1 MGQSHSINSPDWML
15 ATVTTEGC
23 VVRTAV
29 SFLLVAGLAASLAA
43 CSSPTTVAG
52 CTPAASGSSSDSV
65 TVTGELGAE
74 PTVEFPAP
82 LTVDATQR
90 TVAIEGEGDTVA
102 NLNDQVTIDFTL
114 YNATTGT
121 KLTATPYTE
130 EERADFSINES
141 VYLVGLIKTLQCS
154 QVGSRVVG
162 VIPASDG
169 FGDTGSTDLGV
180 AAGDALVFIADVVSI
195 SPGAADGKPV
205 DVTDDT
211 LPTVKLAEDGT
222 PTITIPDA
230 DPPAEFKLAV
240 LKQGDGT
247 VVAEGDSVTV
257 QYVGI
262 NWNTKTVFDQSWN
275 KSGPVTFAT
284 TGVVPGFSQG
294 MVGQKVGSQILVVIP
309 PELGYGPSGG
319 SGDSISATDTI
330 VFVIDILATEAPAAE

>member
-1 MGQSHSINSPDWML
+1 M
-15 ATVTTEGC
+15 
-23 VVRTAV
+23 
-29 SFLLVAGLAASLAA
+29 ASLVA
-43 CSSPTTVAG
+43 CSSPSTTAEG
-52 CTPAASGSSSDSV
+52 CVPAASGSASDSV
-65 TVTGELGAE
+65 KVSGDLGAE

-82 LTVDATQR
+82 LSVDATQR
-90 TVAIEGEGDTVA
+90 TVAIAGEGKTVA
-102 NLNDQVTIDFTL
+102 DLNDQVTIDFTL
-114 YNATTGT
+114 YNGESGA
-121 KLTATPYTE
+121 KLRATPYTE
-130 EERADFSINES
+130 AERAEFSINES

-169 FGDTGSTDLGV
+169 FGETGSTDLGV
-180 AAGDALVFIADVVSI
+180 AAGDSLVFVADVVAI

-205 DVTDDT
+205 EVTDDT

-230 DPPAEFKLAV
+230 EPPADFKLAV
-240 LKQGDGT
+240 LKQGDGAT
-247 VVAEGDSVTV
+247 VAEGDSVTV

-284 TGVVPGFSQG
+284 TGVVAGFSQG
-294 MVGQKVGSQILVVIP
+294 MVGQQVGSQILVVIP